1 MPANTIDF
9 IKEKKPW
16 MNTKKEKRG
25 RGNEMKIK
33 YKKNKE
39 KKKKKKKKEN
49 KEIKGQDLFRLFLL
63 PRKYKEMK
71 TEIHRQYR
79 YNRV

>member
-1 MPANTIDF
+1 MD
-9 IKEKKPW
+9 EYQKK
-16 MNTKKEKRG
+16 KKG
-25 RGNEMKIK
+25 GGDEMKIK
-33 YKKNKE
+33 YKKNKK

-79 YNRV
+79 YSRV